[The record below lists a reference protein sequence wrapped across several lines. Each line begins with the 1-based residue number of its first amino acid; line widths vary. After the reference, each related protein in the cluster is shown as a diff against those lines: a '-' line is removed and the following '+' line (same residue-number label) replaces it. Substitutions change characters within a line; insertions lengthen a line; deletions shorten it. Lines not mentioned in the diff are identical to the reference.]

1 MTPEARKAWKTPEGA
16 SLLEA
21 MFKGGPLTREQQ
33 VTLEWIKLID
43 PPKIKPISPKP
54 R

>member
-21 MFKGGPLTREQQ
+21 MFKGGPLPKADQ
-33 VTLEWIKLID
+33 VTLERFKQID
-43 PPKIKPISPKP
+43 PPKIKPTSPKP